1 MKRVR
6 RCGPFFFEV
15 NMEARERNVKNKE
28 TEWKVEMEKR
38 IALYVKKLNEK
49 RREKDA

>member
-15 NMEARERNVKNKE
+15 NMEAKEKMKSKE
-28 TEWKVEMEKR
+28 TELKVEMEKR